1 MLSSIH
7 NLREITRLCLIGEQL
22 DDELS
27 CWLGTSLL
35 EFLERRCPT
44 IDKALGLEFPRGGIP
59 WWMEEAI
66 RKRDTALVQLADR
79 YFADRSLSARSRQIR
94 TLSCRYAASAWRH
107 DRDRGEMPERYAGT
121 PNEHLW
127 QAFQSGAAM
136 PLSERQLRNI
146 LMC

>member
-7 NLREITRLCLIGEQL
+7 NLREITRRCLAGEQL

-27 CWLGTSLL
+27 RWLGASFL
-35 EFLERRCPT
+35 EFLERRSPT

-66 RKRDTALVQLADR
+66 RTQDAALRQLAER
-79 YFADRSLSARSRQIR
+79 YLADRSLTAQSRQIR
-94 TLSCRYAASAWRH
+94 LLSCRYAASAWRH
-107 DRDRGEMPERYAGT
+107 DRDRDDMPQCYAGT

-127 QAFQSGAAM
+127 QAFQSGSAM
-136 PLSERQLRNI
+136 PLGERQLRKI

>member
-7 NLREITRLCLIGEQL
+7 NLREIARQCLTREQL

-35 EFLERRCPT
+35 EFLERRSPT
-44 IDKALGLEFPRGGIP
+44 VDKALGLEFPRGGIP

-66 RKRDTALVQLADR
+66 RKRNSALRQLAERYLADR
-79 YFADRSLSARSRQIR
+79 CLSVQSQQIR
-94 TLSCRYAASAWRH
+94 MLSYRYAASAWRH
-107 DRDRGEMPERYAGT
+107 DRDNDEMPQFYAGT
-121 PNEHLW
+121 LNEHLW
-127 QAFQSGAAM
+127 RAFQSGAAM

-146 LMC
+146 LM

>member
-7 NLREITRLCLIGEQL
+7 NLREIARQCLTGEQL

-27 CWLGTSLL
+27 RWLGASIL
-35 EFLERRCPT
+35 EFLERRSPT

-66 RKRDTALVQLADR
+66 RKRNTALRQLAERYLADR
-79 YFADRSLSARSRQIR
+79 GISERSRQIQI
-94 TLSCRYAASAWRH
+94 LSCRYAASAWRH
-107 DRDRGEMPERYAGT
+107 DRDCDEMPQCYAGT

>member
-7 NLREITRLCLIGEQL
+7 NLREIARQCLTREQL

-35 EFLERRCPT
+35 EFLERRSPT
-44 IDKALGLEFPRGGIP
+44 VDKALGLEFPRGGIP

-66 RKRDTALVQLADR
+66 RKRNSALRQLAERYLADR
-79 YFADRSLSARSRQIR
+79 CLSVQSQQIR
-94 TLSCRYAASAWRH
+94 MLSYRYAASAWRH
-107 DRDRGEMPERYAGT
+107 DRDNGEMPQCYAGT
-121 PNEHLW
+121 LNEHLW
-127 QAFQSGAAM
+127 RAFQSGAAM

-146 LMC
+146 LM